1 LTVRRSVLGLVMVV
15 AGLGLAGC
23 QIPQGS
29 GSSASGGPTLPP
41 PSVVTRHWKMPNLV
55 GTGLQKAQDD
65 IQKLTGNGVFFT
77 SSHDATGRGRH
88 QVIDSD
94 WQVCTQ
100 NVPAGDTITI
110 TSKIDFGVVRTS
122 ESCP

>member
-1 LTVRRSVLGLVMVV
+1 MRRSVLGLVTVV
-15 AGLGLAGC
+15 VGLTLAGC
-23 QIPQGS
+23 QIPQSS
-29 GSSASGGPTLPP
+29 GSTASGGPSLPS
-41 PSVVTRHWKMPNLV
+41 PSVVTKHWKMPNLV

-77 SSHDATGRGRH
+77 SSHDATSKGRH

-100 NVPAGDTITI
+100 NVPAGHTITI
-110 TSKIDFGVVRTS
+110 TSKIDFGVVRTT